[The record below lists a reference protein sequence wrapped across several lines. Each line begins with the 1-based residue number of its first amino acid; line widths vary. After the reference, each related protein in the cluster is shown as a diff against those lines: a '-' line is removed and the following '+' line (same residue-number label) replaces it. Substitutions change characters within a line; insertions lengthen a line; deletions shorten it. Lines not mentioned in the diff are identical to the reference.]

1 MTCHY
6 NSIFTGKNRY
16 RDVKS
21 VLLPGLF
28 CLQAALTH
36 TVPCGRQEK
45 TLTKLT
51 DNQWKIPVSPTY
63 DCIFSMTVVRTY
75 HNFHVH
81 TYKAQLVGA
90 ANIIEQYLTNTSSS
104 AAIDTTLNMGSC
116 IPQENPKHIIV
127 CRDLQHNR
135 QEMNTLG
142 VHKIKQ
148 EGTYILIPSLHV
160 GGAIQEEF
168 VPTRGIVQLDNG
180 LVIRHQSLR
189 ISLIYP
195 SKANHGSR
203 MGAFVLPIKR
213 DYTTTEADG

>member
-1 MTCHY
+1 
-6 NSIFTGKNRY
+6 
-16 RDVKS
+16 
-21 VLLPGLF
+21 
-28 CLQAALTH
+28 
-36 TVPCGRQEK
+36 
-45 TLTKLT
+45 
-51 DNQWKIPVSPTY
+51 
-63 DCIFSMTVVRTY
+63 MTVVRTY

-90 ANIIEQYLTNTSSS
+90 ANIIEQYLTNTPCS

-148 EGTYILIPSLHV
+148 QGTYILIPSLHV
-160 GGAIQEEF
+160 GGAIQEEL